1 MAMKILLIN
10 KYHYLKGGAERAYLD
25 MGEILT
31 QAGHEVAYF
40 AMQDGHNL
48 ETPWSWYFVSPVDYH
63 RKQSLWSKLRLS
75 MRILWNTEAN
85 DKLQELIDEFQPDIA
100 HLHNIY
106 HQLSPS
112 ILHVLKKNQIPI
124 VMTLH
129 DYKIVSPSYTL
140 FSRGKIWEETS
151 GWKAIADRV
160 VDGSYMKSIVC
171 ACEKWLHSLLGS
183 YKLVDTLVSPSQFL
197 ADECRRLGFK
207 QDIKVIPNPLLH
219 IPEDNEEKVSGKI
232 VFVGRLTI
240 EKGVDVLIRA
250 FALGLPTKKLHIIGD
265 GPERASLESLVRELD
280 MGGQVLFHGSL
291 YGSALDREVLS
302 AEALVVP
309 SIWYENLPYV
319 VTENQARG
327 VVVIAS
333 QSGGIAE
340 RIEHGVNGLLFPI
353 GSSKALYLALEQL
366 DALDLGALRRKAK
379 QSASDLTPEIFLE
392 RIDTV
397 YRELL
402 DHKKR

>member
-1 MAMKILLIN
+1 MRKYGISKDYLL
-10 KYHYLKGGAERAYLD
+10 YTGVWR
-25 MGEILT
+25 
-31 QAGHEVAYF
+31 GHK
-40 AMQDGHNL
+40 NL
-48 ETPWSWYFVSPVDYH
+48 V
-63 RKQSLWSKLRLS
+63 
-75 MRILWNTEAN
+75 N
-85 DKLQELIDEFQPDIA
+85 
-100 HLHNIY
+100 
-106 HQLSPS
+106 
-112 ILHVLKKNQIPI
+112 
-124 VMTLH
+124 
-129 DYKIVSPSYTL
+129 
-140 FSRGKIWEETS
+140 
-151 GWKAIADRV
+151 
-160 VDGSYMKSIVC
+160 
-171 ACEKWLHSLLGS
+171 
-183 YKLVDTLVSPSQFL
+183 
-197 ADECRRLGFK
+197 
-207 QDIKVIPNPLLH
+207 
-219 IPEDNEEKVSGKI
+219 
-232 VFVGRLTI
+232 
-240 EKGVDVLIRA
+240 LIRA

-280 MGGQVLFHGSL
+280 LDGRVLFHGAL

-353 GSSKALYLALEQL
+353 GSSKALYQALEQL
-366 DALDLGALRRKAK
+366 DALDLGALRQKAK

-402 DHKKR
+402 DHKKK